1 MSTSTRTRARRFGPG
16 VLPAAIG
23 LFCLSACSV
32 AQTPLDCTVVNDA
45 LLTNGKIITVDA
57 DDSVVSALR
66 INGNQIVAV
75 GDDVGTPGACTVT
88 VDLDGR
94 TVIPGLIDHHNH
106 WLGRAT
112 RPSHHVAEMDTAF
125 SIAEALSV
133 LEAKAATLPPFD
145 PDAPGDAIVADDF
158 VTSIGGFDTAQFAE
172 NRMPTRE
179 ELDTIDHPVFLSLQ
193 FDGPAMTN
201 SAGRRHFEARGIMV
215 GPAEVVTSVSRNAV
229 GVPGV
234 VALADGEI
242 GQGGPHAL
250 AARQALASEH
260 DLEAR
265 KRGTVDA
272 MKWSARV
279 GLTTNMDQSGG
290 ARDFEP
296 YLALYNEGRALTRLR
311 IPVSGRDAPVAG
323 APERVEPPENAV
335 PNLARVAATMIPNFG
350 NDMVRVQ
357 QMAEFI
363 VVMPDA
369 FGRVPIPANYDEAAR
384 VVAKYGWSL
393 QQHSIPVEEARNY
406 LTIWEAVHQEYPIT
420 DLRWSLT
427 HLFDVGVEELDRLHA
442 LGAGAALESHKY
454 TTHVPDFATGV
465 PPYRTAYDHDV
476 RVGAGSDGGNV
487 TTINPWN
494 SLYFMTTGLN
504 TAGEQ
509 VLGAGDDGQTVTRRQ
524 ALEMYT
530 KGNAWFSFDDE
541 SLGSL
546 EAGKLADLIVLSEDY
561 DTVPDAELRRM
572 TSVLTIVDGQIVY
585 SDGQVVECAGAD
597 TEGVWFRPSRS
608 DRCLAR

>member
-1 MSTSTRTRARRFGPG
+1 MGIPTRAGARRLGLSAWLTMGP
-16 VLPAAIG
+16 
-23 LFCLSACSV
+23 FWLSACV
-32 AQTPLDCTVVNDA
+32 VGQTPLDCTVVNDVIVMG
-45 LLTNGKIITVDA
+45 GKIITVDES
-57 DDSVVSALR
+57 DSVESSLR
-66 INGNQIVAV
+66 INGSQIVAV
-75 GDDVGTPGACTVT
+75 GDDVGVPGACTVT
-88 VDLDGR
+88 IDLEGR

-106 WLGRAT
+106 WLDRAT
-112 RPSHHVAEMDTAF
+112 RPGHHVAEMDTAF
-125 SIAEALSV
+125 SIAEVLSV
-133 LEAKAATLPPFD
+133 LEAKAETLPPFD
-145 PDAPGDAIVADDF
+145 SETGGDAIVANDF

-201 SAGRRHFEARGIMV
+201 SAGRRYFEARGITV
-215 GPAEVVTSVSRNAV
+215 GPAEVATTVSRNAA

-234 VALADGEI
+234 VMLADGEI
-242 GQGGPHAL
+242 GQGGAHAL
-250 AARQALASEH
+250 AARQALAAEH
-260 DLEAR
+260 DFEAQ

-272 MKWSARV
+272 MVWSARV

-290 ARDFEP
+290 ARDYEP
-296 YLALYNEGRALTRLR
+296 YLALHNEGRALTRLR
-311 IPVSGRDAPVAG
+311 IPVSGRDAPMVG
-323 APERVEPPENAV
+323 APDRVDPPEDAV
-335 PNLARVAATMIPNFG
+335 PNLARVAQVAIPNFG

-406 LTIWEAVHQEYPIT
+406 LTIWEEVNVEYPIA

-427 HLFDVGVEELDRLHA
+427 HLFDVGVAELDRLDA
-442 LGAGAALESHKY
+442 LGAGAALESHRY
-454 TTHVPDFATGV
+454 TTHVPDFAPGV
-465 PPYRTAYDHDV
+465 PPYRTAYEHAMP
-476 RVGAGSDGGNV
+476 VGAGSDGGNV

-509 VLGAGDDGQTVTRRQ
+509 ILGEGDTGQTVTRRQ

-530 KGNAWFSFDDE
+530 KGNAWFSFNDQI
-541 SLGSL
+541 LGSL
-546 EAGKLADLIVLSEDY
+546 EVGKLADLVVLSEDY

-572 TSVLTIVDGQIVY
+572 TSVLTIVDGHIVY
-585 SDGQVVECAGAD
+585 SDGRLVGCAGAS
-597 TEGVWFRPSRS
+597 TNGVLVRQSRN
-608 DRCLAR
+608 DRCLAP